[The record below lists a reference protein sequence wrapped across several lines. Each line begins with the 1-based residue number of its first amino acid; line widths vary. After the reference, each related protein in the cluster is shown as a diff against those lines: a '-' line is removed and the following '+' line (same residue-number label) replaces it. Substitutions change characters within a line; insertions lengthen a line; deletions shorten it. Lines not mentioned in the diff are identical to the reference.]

1 MARLVH
7 ATAEAMYERFA
18 GDREASIRA
27 LRAAF
32 RRGGTSASAEVVTV
46 ADAGGSAAGAMAV
59 FPAAEIER
67 RSRRFLRLLLLRTPP
82 WTWRET
88 VRVYRLGEK
97 VAPPPPPDCLYVDS
111 LATDPRHRRR
121 GVARAL
127 LAEAERRARA
137 EGFPSVALET
147 AGDNAGARALYESAG
162 FDAVDERAPRAGL
175 PGFVAYVKRL

>member
-1 MARLVH
+1 MALLVH
-7 ATAEAMYERFA
+7 STAEAMYERFA
-18 GDREASIRA
+18 GDRQASIRV

-32 RRGGTSASAEVVTV
+32 RRGGNSAGAEVVTV
-46 ADAGGSAAGAMAV
+46 ADAGGAVAGAMAA
-59 FPAAEIER
+59 FPAGEIER

-88 VRVYRLGEK
+88 VRLYRLGEK

-111 LATDPRHRRR
+111 LATDPRQRRR
-121 GVARAL
+121 GVGRAL

-147 AGDNAGARALYESAG
+147 AAGNTAARTLYESAG
-162 FDAVDERAPRAGL
+162 FEAMDERAPRAGL